1 MADIAVK
8 NLDNIIAEDHVFG
21 KAYNHLGWFSETQF
35 RDYTTAEKYY
45 KQDLEKSPNYS
56 VL

>member
-8 NLDNIIAEDHVFG
+8 NLDNIIAEDPDFG

-35 RDYTTAEKYY
+35 RDYTTVEKYY